1 MKNPVNYILLLS
13 FIAFYSCNQ
22 NSKTADT
29 GSKTSAIDSLCYAS
43 VLGSDSAKMVL
54 KNEKGLIT
62 GTLDLNFSEKDD
74 LNGTIAGNFK
84 GDTLFLDYTYHVG
97 KRTEYF
103 KNPFAFLKKDGKY
116 YQGYGEVT
124 TTYGRA
130 HFKDGV
136 PIDFTKGFTFSAV
149 DCK

>member
-1 MKNPVNYILLLS
+1 MKNSIHYFFLL
-13 FIAFYSCNQ
+13 FIIVLYSCNQ
-22 NSKTADT
+22 SSNTAGTATKTT
-29 GSKTSAIDSLCYAS
+29 NIDSLCYAAA
-43 VLGSDSAKMVL
+43 LGADSAKMVL
-54 KNEKGLIT
+54 KTENGSVT

-116 YQGYGEVT
+116 YQGYGEIT